1 MKFKLRYLNMER
13 YETKTLEKYLE
24 AMALEGWI
32 LCYLNNS
39 ILRFQKGEKT
49 SLKYSIVRSNSDKL
63 WSGVNKN
70 KELKIINTYTA
81 AGWKLITSYYE
92 INVFATE
99 NLSAKAPSDKTL
111 KEEISNDI
119 SLSQKSIPAKLLIY
133 VLALLFMAM
142 CSDKINLFS
151 NSERIDVL
159 LFILTFITIAILY
172 NIFDLVR
179 FLRFKRDFN
188 RAAKNDTEVDTLL
201 DAKSLQHRINLL
213 TSLMTFFYLFT
224 LYLCII
230 SFIYP
235 LHYMIILGLA
245 GLTKT
250 IRLIDAEIT
259 YRTEILKQKK
269 TLPLKLVK
277 CLIILLALTVSSI
290 SLFFKPTQNFN
301 AKITLND
308 FNDTSI
314 KQEYDYPENSI
325 VAQKYYYSEEGE
337 NYILIYDFIK
347 VKYDFLVDKYYKD
360 TLYYL
365 TKNTNELYKPYASK
379 ELQDL
384 PNGMRGYALF
394 PTNTLIL
401 NIKNNIIIV
410 RSVENLSQEEI
421 INVVYEKL
429 K

>member
-1 MKFKLRYLNMER
+1 MKFKLKYLNIER
-13 YETKTLEKYLE
+13 YETKNLEKYLE

-39 ILRFQKGEKT
+39 ILRFQEGEKT
-49 SLKYSIVRSNSDKL
+49 SLRYSIARSNDDKL
-63 WSGVNKN
+63 WSGINKN
-70 KELKIINTYTA
+70 KELKIINDYTA

-111 KEEISNDI
+111 KEEISNNI

-133 VLALLFMAM
+133 TLVLLLIAM

-151 NSERIDVL
+151 NSARIDIL
-159 LFILTFITIAILY
+159 LFIVTTITIAILY
-172 NIFDLVR
+172 DIFDLIR

-188 RAAKNDTEVDTLL
+188 RLAKNDSALDSLL
-201 DAKSLQHRINLL
+201 DSQSLKHRINFL
-213 TSLMTFFYLFT
+213 TSLMIFFYLFT
-224 LYLCII
+224 LYICII
-230 SFIYP
+230 SFIYTV
-235 LHYMIILGLA
+235 HYLIIVGLA
-245 GLTKT
+245 GLTKA
-250 IRLIDAEIT
+250 IRLINAEIT
-259 YRTEILKQKK
+259 YRKEVLNKK
-269 TLPLKLVK
+269 RNLSLKLVK
-277 CLIILLALTVSSI
+277 YLIILLSIVSSYI
-290 SLFFKPTQNFN
+290 SIFYKPTQNFN

-314 KQEYDYPENSI
+314 KNEYDYPENSI
-325 VAQKYYYSEEGE
+325 VAQKYHYSEEGE
-337 NYILIYDFIK
+337 NYFLIYDFID

-360 TLYYL
+360 TLDYF
-365 TKNTNELYKPYASK
+365 TKNKNELYKPYPSK

-384 PNGMRGYALF
+384 PNGMRGYALL

-401 NIKNNIIIV
+401 NIKNNIIII
-410 RSVENLSQEEI
+410 RNVENLSSEEI

-429 K
+429 N